1 MKVMHVGELKA
12 KFSMILDL
20 LRQGE
25 EIVVAFGRKNEN
37 VAVLVP
43 YDEYRQRNVI
53 KLGNLADKATC
64 KIKKDFALDDDYL
77 IGE

>member
-1 MKVMHVGELKA
+1 
-12 KFSMILDL
+12 
-20 LRQGE
+20 
-25 EIVVAFGRKNEN
+25 

>member
-1 MKVMHVGELKA
+1 
-12 KFSMILDL
+12 MILDL

-43 YDEYRQRNVI
+43 YDEYCKRNVI
-53 KLGNLADKATC
+53 RLGSLAGRGSCTIKDDFELEDK
-64 KIKKDFALDDDYL
+64 DL